1 MTFEEANVL
10 PRFNILGAFGIE
22 AAECTC
28 DGCSR
33 YEGCRA
39 REEFEYF
46 NPSDTITECDF
57 KEEE

>member
-10 PRFNILGAFGIE
+10 PRFNLISAFGIDS
-22 AAECTC
+22 ADCIC
-28 DGCSR
+28 GNCKHYDD
-33 YEGCRA
+33 CRA
-39 REEFEYF
+39 REAFEYF